1 VEQGWYDPTSGKP
14 FNANLVYGDGKMRHE
29 AVAMMEDRLRKLSG
43 KIKLEDMM
51 AAVRTPELT
60 GDSAGYGQVA
70 SLRTAEHPEL
80 GVLWVAAASPLT
92 APFVPF
98 RLGATEVPPE
108 FGRHR
113 YLTEG
118 EASRFMDREQQGIE
132 STRYAFGVFKRLF
145 YLVDEHREEY
155 LPEVTAALED
165 FEGTLIAA
173 QPMVERTALA
183 LYESRDPALAQY
195 FLNYYTATEATSSLQ
210 LGEAL
215 AASIEARTKAKFGIR
230 RPQDQLKFGAE

>member
-1 VEQGWYDPTSGKP
+1 
-14 FNANLVYGDGKMRHE
+14 
-29 AVAMMEDRLRKLSG
+29 MMEERLHELSG
-43 KIKLEDMM
+43 KIKLEDVM

-70 SLRTAEHPEL
+70 SLRAMEQAEL
-80 GVLWVAAASPLT
+80 GVLWVAASSPLT
-92 APFVPF
+92 APFVPV

-118 EASRFMDREQQGIE
+118 EAPRFMDRERQGIE
-132 STRYAFGVFKRLF
+132 STRYAFRVFKRLF

-155 LPEVTAALED
+155 LPEVTAALVD
-165 FEGTLIAA
+165 FEGMLIAD
-173 QPMVERTALA
+173 QPTVERTLQK
-183 LYESRDPALAQY
+183 LYESGEPALAQY
-195 FLNYYTATEATSSLQ
+195 FLNYYTATEAMNSLQ

-230 RPQDQLKFGAE
+230 KPMDQ